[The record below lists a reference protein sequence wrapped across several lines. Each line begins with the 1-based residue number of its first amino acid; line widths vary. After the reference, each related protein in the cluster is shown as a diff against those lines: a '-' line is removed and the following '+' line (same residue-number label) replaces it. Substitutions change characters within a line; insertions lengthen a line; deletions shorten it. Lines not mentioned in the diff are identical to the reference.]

1 MSRAVGVKALPAVP
15 AGRRWPMG
23 EGCSACG
30 EGCDEGFTAERKCF
44 VDQDEVKIGYGDQTV
59 YSKAGA
65 RQAASAP
72 LGGQSPGRPA
82 RLTPSPVTWAD
93 GLFRPTGS
101 SLASRVRLTPKPAR
115 PRRRAA
121 RRGGRAR
128 ARPSAAPGRSRAARP
143 PWAARGRAGVE
154 QWRSV
159 LACLWAHHG
168 MFSEPFCG
176 LRGSFSEPVWPR
188 PSRFDASGSCSRNML
203 SVLSKCLG
211 FRIISR

>member
-101 SLASRVRLTPKPAR
+101 SLASRVRLTPKASSFADGGAGAH
-115 PRRRAA
+115 RAA
-121 RRGGRAR
+121 ARGGHLGLRQQM
-128 ARPSAAPGRSRAARP
+128 
-143 PWAARGRAGVE
+143 GRAGVE

>member
-101 SLASRVRLTPKPAR
+101 SLASRVRLTPKASSFADGGAGAH
-115 PRRRAA
+115 RAA
-121 RRGGRAR
+121 ARGGHLGLRQQMGAAR
-128 ARPSAAPGRSRAARP
+128 AAAPPGGAPGR
-143 PWAARGRAGVE
+143 
-154 QWRSV
+154 
-159 LACLWAHHG
+159 
-168 MFSEPFCG
+168 
-176 LRGSFSEPVWPR
+176 
-188 PSRFDASGSCSRNML
+188 
-203 SVLSKCLG
+203 
-211 FRIISR
+211 